1 MKSSRCSA
9 QCSFMI
15 GDLVHMIWR
24 QQYADYEV
32 EDADCTILGVV
43 SDVVPSPQGGELIEV
58 LSGEDGCAV
67 LRRVHSSFVR
77 RAV

>member
-1 MKSSRCSA
+1 MRSTTSTTHNA
-9 QCSFMI
+9 YLI

-32 EDADCTILGVV
+32 EDADCTVLGVV
-43 SDVVPSPQGGELIEV
+43 TDVVPSPHGGELIEV
-58 LSGEDGCAV
+58 LSGDSAA

-77 RAV
+77 RAS